1 MTIFLTGLSGSG
13 KSTIANA
20 LASKLREVQDREVTL
35 LDGDVIRNH
44 LTSELGFSKEHRDL
58 NVSRVGYVAS
68 EITKHGGIA
77 ICSMIAPYR
86 EARAK
91 ARDLVEQ
98 HGVFFEVYVSTPIA
112 VCEQRDVK
120 GLYKKARKGIITGF
134 TGVDDPYEEP
144 KEAELVLDAG
154 ELKPEE
160 CVAAILKTIDGAVS

>member
-1 MTIFLTGLSGSG
+1 
-13 KSTIANA
+13 
-20 LASKLREVQDREVTL
+20 L

-98 HGVFFEVYVSTPIA
+98 HGSFFEVYVSTPIA

-120 GLYKKARKGIITGF
+120 GLYKKARKGLIKGF

-144 KEAELVLDAG
+144 EEAELVLDAG
-154 ELKPEE
+154 ELSPEK
-160 CVAAILKTIDGAVS
+160 CVERILEQLG